1 MKRLDEFIRSKILK
15 LTEQEFQTQYYYKN
29 AQRLF
34 EIEIL
39 TAILNYTQTGE
50 VSKQQLF
57 AVKRYWDAKE
67 CIDYTKLYDT
77 IRQEDY
83 FNLRYR
89 KFIDEFD
96 LSSEEITVLKEI
108 QNTKFNKRKKSM

>member
-15 LTEQEFQTQYYYKN
+15 LTEQGFQTQYYYKN

-83 FNLRYR
+83 FNLKYR

-108 QNTKFNKRKKSM
+108 QNTKLNKRKKSM